1 MGRAGEWMTKAKPKC
16 PECNHRFSTN
26 ALLAMHR
33 KRAHGV
39 EGTSKSH
46 LQAQA
51 KKARLEAVVET
62 KPKEEPATATIP
74 NTSPALLTCP
84 DCPATF
90 TKAVELGKHRRFKH
104 GVFGRHSDALIRR
117 QALERSGGGF
127 PCSDCE
133 FIATS
138 IGGLS
143 LHRGKQH
150 KDALPPVDNP
160 HPKSRGT
167 ELARTKT
174 TRPIASN
181 GNGHHSE
188 EAHFAANGIPEA
200 TLALALGRF
209 QGLCQGMAVEFDLPP
224 RLFASRLAELIYRSQ
239 VR

>member
-1 MGRAGEWMTKAKPKC
+1 MTKAKPKC
-16 PECNHRFSTN
+16 PECDRRFGTN

-46 LQAQA
+46 LQAQS
-51 KKARLEAVVET
+51 KKARLIDAVVEA
-62 KPKEEPATATIP
+62 KPDQEPITETP
-74 NTSPALLTCP
+74 QTTSPALLTCP
-84 DCPATF
+84 ECPATF

-104 GVFGRHSDALIRR
+104 GVFGRHSDAQIRR
-117 QALERSGGGF
+117 QSLERSGGGF
-127 PCSDCE
+127 PCTDCE

-138 IGGLS
+138 VGGLS

-150 KDALPPVDNP
+150 LNAPPPVENP

-167 ELARTKT
+167 ELARTKA
-174 TRPIASN
+174 TRPIAPN